1 MENIILVAVIFV
13 AVFTQSLTGFGSAL
27 TSMPILAPLLGL
39 SVAAPTVALLG
50 GAMEIVLVIYYRDAI
65 NVRAVWR
72 LILASFVGIPAGVYL
87 LRRVDER
94 VTLLVLG
101 VIVVVYALY
110 ALLNFKLPKLEHP
123 VWSYLAGFFA
133 GVFGGAY
140 NTAGPPV
147 IIYGNCRQWE
157 PTEFKANL
165 QGFFLINSAAVIV
178 SHALA
183 GNITP
188 LVWQKFLLALPAV
201 AVGILAG
208 TALDKRLSAET
219 FRKVVLVLL
228 VVLGIRLLF

>member
-27 TSMPILAPLLGL
+27 ASMPILAPLLGL
-39 SVAAPTVALLG
+39 SIAAPTVALLG

-72 LILASFVGIPAGVYL
+72 LILASFVGIPVGVYL
-87 LRRVDER
+87 LRQIDEKI
-94 VTLLVLG
+94 TLLVLG
-101 VIVVVYALY
+101 VIVVGYALY
-110 ALLNFKLPKLEHP
+110 ALLNFKLPKLAHP
-123 VWSYLAGFFA
+123 LWGYIAGFFA
-133 GVFGGAY
+133 GIFGGAY

-147 IIYGNCRQWE
+147 IIYGNCRKWE

-165 QGFFLINSAAVIV
+165 QGFFLVNSAAVIV

-188 LVWQKFLLALPAV
+188 LVWRKFLLAIPAV